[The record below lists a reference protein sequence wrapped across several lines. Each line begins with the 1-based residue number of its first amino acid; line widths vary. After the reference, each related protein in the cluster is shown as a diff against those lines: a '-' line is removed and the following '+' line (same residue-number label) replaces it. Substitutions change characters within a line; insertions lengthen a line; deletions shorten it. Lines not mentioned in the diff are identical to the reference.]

1 MVTRAQ
7 TLVAMIL
14 SGGLAHRQPRLEL
27 VRLELELESR

>member
-1 MVTRAQ
+1 MVTRAD

-27 VRLELELESR
+27 ELESR